1 MRFTK
6 NLENLIDA
14 YGVKEG
20 MRIIDIMLT
29 QELETIEELN
39 DCLIDELTYLAENA

>member
-20 MRIIDIMLT
+20 MRIIDIFNMF
-29 QELETIEELN
+29 
-39 DCLIDELTYLAENA
+39 